1 MKLDYSEIERMCDD
15 AIAQL
20 QTCTRKIGA
29 LSKVRPKVLPNTRI
43 IEGAVNEMVIQ
54 KNRTSLVTGIYF
66 VQKGAVS
73 AISHDTNSSACVVV
87 VGDIIV
93 IPEGF
98 YIHAI
103 LKSKLVRCK
112 ADDAQYATFIS
123 DQMTF
128 ASRLITY
135 SCYENVK
142 WVCSKLD
149 VASAGMGFKIN
160 ITALAKAIGSCRAS
174 TGRAISR
181 MVRDGTMERVKIKYH
196 AVTHRMTP

>member
-1 MKLDYSEIERMCDD
+1 MCDD

-29 LSKVRPKVLPNTRI
+29 LSKIRARVLPDTQI
-43 IEGAVNEMVIQ
+43 IEGAVNEITIQ
-54 KNRTSLVTGIYF
+54 KNRHSLLTGTYF

-73 AISHDTNSSACVVV
+73 AISHDTNGSACVVV
-87 VGDIIV
+87 AGDV
-93 IPEGF
+93 IFVPEGF

-103 LKSKLVRCK
+103 LKSKLLRCK

-128 ASRLITY
+128 ASRLTVY

-142 WVCSKLD
+142 WVCGKLD
-149 VASAGMGFKIN
+149 AISADTGFKIN
-160 ITALAKAIGSCRAS
+160 ITALAKAIGSCRES
-174 TGRAISR
+174 VGQVISR
-181 MVRDGTMERVKIKYH
+181 MVRDGAMERVKIKYH